1 MKIKN
6 ETEIQLMKILFKTSG
21 KKPTKNIT
29 SQRAYPH
36 GVEMKYFKQLKGF
49 FKPLTDYVNKYINEN
64 LEPLLRGDSTEI
76 HLDTIPGQSLCLILQ
91 ICLQIQITMSYL
103 LL

>member
-29 SQRAYPH
+29 SQRAYPY
-36 GVEMKYFKQLKGF
+36 GVEMKYFRQLKGF

-64 LEPLLRGDSTEI
+64 LEPLEEIQLRFISI
-76 HLDTIPGQSLCLILQ
+76 LFLDN
-91 ICLQIQITMSYL
+91 L
-103 LL
+103 LGT